1 MTKTRILYS
10 VEGTPM
16 LVWARFSVSAK
27 GVHSWSV
34 GAVCV
39 VASGRRSGFGEAVGA
54 AIAAIKEH
62 FRATP
67 VEVRREVVEKW

>member
-1 MTKTRILYS
+1 MAKTRILYR

-27 GVHSWSV
+27 GAHSWSI
-34 GAVCV
+34 GAVCM
-39 VASGRRSGFGEAVGA
+39 VASGRRSGFEEAREA
-54 AIAAIKEH
+54 AIAAIRQH
-62 FRATP
+62 FRAPP